1 MCTDH
6 LTEMTGVGCPPAFLF
21 NNTTL
26 LGLFE
31 IFFPRTTG
39 RQDEKRVRVG
49 GRKGVRERENMTVM
63 TYHGE

>member
-31 IFFPRTTG
+31 IFFQGPQKDRM
-39 RQDEKRVRVG
+39 R
-49 GRKGVRERENMTVM
+49 RE
-63 TYHGE
+63 